1 MIVKSILDTDLYKF
15 TTSYAY
21 MKLFPQARGTFEFFD
36 RDLTEYPEDFVQKVY
51 LELSNLGMLRLT
63 NSELD
68 YMTSNC
74 RFVPQV
80 YWEWLYSFRFNSGK
94 VQVWLDDKKH
104 LHITVTDYLYK
115 VTLYEVPIL
124 AIISELRNR
133 VLGNNCDMSEVIKKL
148 EPKLRLSNVAGIKFS
163 EFGTRRRFSYNVQ
176 DEVVSAIKEGSIY
189 CTGTSNCYLAMKYE
203 MPMMGTHPHEWFMF
217 HGAMYGYKQANYMA
231 LENWVN
237 VYDGDLGIAL
247 SDTYTSEVFMKNL
260 SRKQA
265 KLFDGVR
272 CDSGDEFKFI
282 NSMIA
287 RYKELGVDPTTK
299 TIVFSNA
306 LDFDKCQ
313 DIMEYC
319 GSRIRCS
326 FGIGTN
332 LTNDTGFKPANIV
345 MKLISCQMNAS
356 QPVYGCVKLSDDAGK
371 HTGENK
377 EVNACLVEL
386 GL

>member
-1 MIVKSILDTDLYKF
+1 
-15 TTSYAY
+15 
-21 MKLFPQARGTFEFFD
+21 
-36 RDLTEYPEDFVQKVY
+36 
-51 LELSNLGMLRLT
+51 MLRLT

-189 CTGTSNCYLAMKYE
+189 CTG
-203 MPMMGTHPHEWFMF
+203 
-217 HGAMYGYKQANYMA
+217 
-231 LENWVN
+231 
-237 VYDGDLGIAL
+237 
-247 SDTYTSEVFMKNL
+247 
-260 SRKQA
+260 
-265 KLFDGVR
+265 
-272 CDSGDEFKFI
+272 
-282 NSMIA
+282 
-287 RYKELGVDPTTK
+287 
-299 TIVFSNA
+299 
-306 LDFDKCQ
+306 
-313 DIMEYC
+313 
-319 GSRIRCS
+319 
-326 FGIGTN
+326 
-332 LTNDTGFKPANIV
+332 FKPANIV
-345 MKLISCQMNAS
+345 MKLISCQMNVN
-356 QPVYGCVKLSDDAGK
+356 QPVYGCVKLSDDKGK
-371 HTGENK
+371 HTGEMR
-377 EVNACLVEL
+377 EVKSCLSEL